1 MKNKKRSPFFYV
13 GDKYKLMPQII
24 ELFPENIRTYYEP
37 FLGGGSS
44 ILHVEAQKYMLND
57 INEYIIS
64 LHSYIKGFSSNPNE
78 LFEILYSLIEKYK
91 LSCSYLGYNVPEE
104 LKKRHI
110 KTYYSKYN
118 KESYLELRKDYN
130 TDKKLS
136 KLYLLLIYGFN
147 HMTRFNSKGEFNLP
161 VGNVDF
167 NKNVFNA
174 LNNYLE
180 FVEGKNIEYSSI
192 DYIDFISQ
200 QDFKEGD
207 YVYLDPPYLISSSE
221 YNKNWTENDEE
232 KLYSLVDKL
241 DAKGVKFGLSN
252 VTDHKGVSN
261 NILKSWMN
269 KYTIFNIKS
278 NYISRFDNSIKEDT
292 KEVFITNYEK
302 NRE

>member
-24 ELFPENIRTYYEP
+24 ELFPNNISTYYEP

-44 ILHVEAQKYMLND
+44 ILHVEASRYILND
-57 INEYIIS
+57 INEYIVS
-64 LHSYIKGFSSNPNE
+64 LHSYIKSFSSNPNE
-78 LFEILYSLIEKYK
+78 LFEILFFLIKKYK
-91 LSCSYLGYNVPEE
+91 LSCSYLGYTVPED
-104 LKKRHI
+104 LKKKYI

-118 KESYLELRKDYN
+118 KESYIALRSDYN
-130 TDKKLS
+130 IDKELA

-174 LNNYLE
+174 LDNYLK
-180 FVEGKNIEYSSI
+180 FVKDKNIEYSAR
-192 DYIDFISQ
+192 DYLDFISK
-200 QDFKEGD
+200 QDFKDGD
-207 YVYLDPPYLISSSE
+207 YIYFDPPYLISKSE
-221 YNKNWTENDEE
+221 YNKNWTEKEE
-232 KLYSLVDKL
+232 LMLYKLIDKL
-241 DAKGVKFGLSN
+241 NDKGVKFGLSN

-261 NILKSWMN
+261 DILKDWMI
-269 KYTIFNIKS
+269 KYKIFNIKS
-278 NYISRFDNSIKEDT
+278 NYISRFDNTIKEDT

-302 NRE
+302 K

>member
-24 ELFPENIRTYYEP
+24 ELFPKNIKTYYEP

-57 INEYIIS
+57 INDYIIS
-64 LHSYIKGFSSNPNE
+64 LHSYIKDFSSKPDE
-78 LFEILYSLIEKYK
+78 LFEILYSLIERYK
-91 LSCSYLGYNVPEE
+91 LSCSYLGHNVPEE
-104 LKKRHI
+104 LKKKYI

-130 TDKKLS
+130 NDKELS

-161 VGNVDF
+161 VGNIDF
-167 NKNVFNA
+167 NRNVFNA

-192 DYIDFISQ
+192 DYVDFVSK

-221 YNKNWTENDEE
+221 YNKYWTENDEE
-232 KLYSLVDKL
+232 TLYKLVDKL
-241 DAKGVKFGLSN
+241 NDKGVKFGLSN
-252 VTDHKGVSN
+252 VTDHKGASN
-261 NILKSWMN
+261 NILKNWIN
-269 KYTIFNIKS
+269 KYTVFNIKS
-278 NYISRFDNSIKEDT
+278 NYISRFDNSIKEGT
-292 KEVFITNYEK
+292 KEIFITNYEK